1 MTSSVGGETHPVE
14 MYFDVADLISRMAR
28 ALEIYSRKDP
38 GATGLIERVHLEA
51 VEVYP
56 MLRQA
61 FHMMPTGSMPCLKER
76 MDELPNGAIPSV
88 GVPLEEKERFLRHM
102 LAFMSGLPATMHLSV
117 NAFPDGIEV
126 SLALDTDGP
135 QVSVSRK
142 FPLSEAPWFARDIV
156 RRRIVSTEAP
166 GTAIVKCPRCYS
178 GVMPQKGKLWGW
190 WCPTCGVRLVLE

>member
-1 MTSSVGGETHPVE
+1 MSLEACPPGRPVV
-14 MYFDVADLISRMAR
+14 MNFDVGDLISRMAR
-28 ALEIYSRKDP
+28 ALEIYSRKEL
-38 GATGLIERVHLEA
+38 GATSLIERVHLEA
-51 VEVYP
+51 VDIYP

-88 GVPLEEKERFLRHM
+88 GVSLDEKERFLRHM
-102 LAFMSGLPATMHLSV
+102 LAFMSGLPATVQLSV

-126 SLALDTDGP
+126 SLAVATDGP
-135 QVSVSRK
+135 PVSVSKR
-142 FPLSEAPWFARDIV
+142 FLLSDAPWFARDIV

-166 GTAIVKCPRCYS
+166 GSAIVKCPRCYS